1 VLTDVDGPDDAARVA
16 EKILDRLGPPF
27 DIDGQLLATSFSIGI
42 ALFPDDG
49 KCAESLMKNA
59 DTAMYHAKE
68 SGRNTYRFFDE
79 VMNVNALERLQLEN
93 ALRQA
98 LDNQEFCLYYQ
109 PQVNLASGRIIGVE
123 ALLRWFNGAW
133 AACRPSSFIP
143 LAEECGLIVP
153 IGRWVLHQACRQ
165 AKHGR
170 RRATPRSRWPSI
182 CRPCSFAA
190 LTWWPPSGKP
200 WTPAAWRPNGWSWN
214 SPNRC

>member
-1 VLTDVDGPDDAARVA
+1 MDGPDDAARVA

-79 VMNVNALERLQLEN
+79 VMNINALERLQLEN

-98 LDNQEFCLYYQ
+98 LDNQEFCFTTS
-109 PQVNLASGRIIGVE
+109 PRSIWPADASSAWKPCCAGSM
-123 ALLRWFNGAW
+123 ACW
-133 AACRPSSFIP
+133 AAFHRAASSP
-143 LAEECGLIVP
+143 
-153 IGRWVLHQACRQ
+153 
-165 AKHGR
+165 R
-170 RRATPRSRWPSI
+170 RGMRADRADR
-182 CRPCSFAA
+182 A
-190 LTWWPPSGKP
+190 LGSPPSLPPGKGM
-200 WTPAAWRPNGWSWN
+200 AGAGLRPHPGGRQSVGHAV
-214 SPNRC
+214 STR